1 MLRRLK
7 TDQIFAAAV
16 FIIGLIT
23 YLSTVAPTTSF
34 WDCGEFIACSYTM
47 AVPHPPGS
55 PLFLLL
61 GRVMSILP
69 TASDIGFRVNLLS
82 VLFSSFSLMF
92 LYLATVRL
100 IRMYR
105 GPDKSGEDSF
115 IVGAGAF
122 IGTLILGFSYSFWF
136 NSVEAE
142 VYSASTFFTAIALW
156 LILKWQDYSDQPK
169 GDKILLFIAYTIG
182 LATGIHLL
190 NLLALWAL
198 FMIIYFHKFKFTWA
212 GFILQLIIASVTF
225 FVIYPGVVKYI
236 PSSMLSISVWAPV
249 IIIIALIFALRWFHN
264 NRNRIVAVSLA
275 AILLVILGYS
285 TYGVIYI
292 RSSLNPVIDENDPDN
307 LERLVYYMN
316 REQYGKIDPLDR
328 NPFKHN
334 WAGNAWSGE
343 IEKYKNKIN
352 TGNSGWIEWNY
363 FWRYQV
369 NYMYNRYFLWQFV
382 GMKGDNQGAGV
393 DFTKFLAL
401 PLLLG
406 FIGMAVHFQRDGKRA
421 FAILTLF
428 VMTGYG
434 VIVYLNQGPQP
445 RERDYSY
452 VGSFYAFAIW
462 IGIGASYLLELVRN
476 YLKKSPNLRKLGLY
490 ASSALIV
497 AVVPGNML
505 VKNFNMSKRTGNY
518 VAWDYSYNIL
528 QSCAPDAIIFT
539 NGDNDTFP
547 LWYLQE
553 VEGVRKDIRVVNL
566 SLLNTG
572 WYIRQLR
579 DQEPKVPISFKDDYI
594 EKYIDAHD
602 ITALRRRYWPEG
614 KREVSIK
621 IPEGTFQWEMSATTH
636 LIVTEDD
643 PGHNNFVRVQDW
655 MILNII
661 QTNQSRRPI
670 YFAVTVSNT
679 NMIGLRSYLVME
691 GLAFRLTQNEEKNI
705 IDPECLRVNIFEEFE
720 GHYRNLGNPETY
732 FNSNIIKLLQNY
744 RTAFLQLAFYH
755 YQQREPGLDPY
766 VSPLLRISDIVNPSA
781 FMVKLADNDDPVTRY
796 IRENLTTEALQKL
809 QIEKDSDSPSNAL
822 LKTIVDELNRLLKGE
837 SLYNKR
843 RFAGIE
849 LSSDIQE
856 SLDSSPRGE
865 RLIALNRA
873 LLEEA
878 YPDEIAESL
887 YMPLEGQYVIYDSLS
902 SNAKVNLV
910 LRWMEEKIPEETIPL
925 HNEDINIQIGKIFF
939 DIGYP
944 EEFEKRL
951 EKLVGQTDDW
961 QKKMR
966 YAAMYQQWLN
976 DTDKAS
982 ALLLETLEQVRGNDK
997 ASVEIAALLGNIGH
1011 TEQAS
1016 GILDDILAVNP
1027 TDDIKLDV
1035 ASAYY
1040 QLRMDS
1046 SAILLYQEML
1056 ARNSANGQAIG
1067 GLLSIYERMGD
1078 YQSAL
1083 DLVDKWLKYSPYD
1096 TLAQKRRAFYQKM
1109 TSAG

>member
-1 MLRRLK
+1 MLRRLN

-16 FIIGLIT
+16 FIIGLVT

-55 PLFLLL
+55 PLFLIM

-92 LYLATVRL
+92 LYLAAVRL

-190 NLLALWAL
+190 NLLALWTL
-198 FMIIYFHKFKFTWA
+198 FMIVYFHKFKFTWL

-236 PSSMLSISVWAPV
+236 PSSMLAISVWAPV
-249 IIIIALIFALRWFHN
+249 IIIVALIFALRWFHN
-264 NRNRIVAVSLA
+264 NRNRIAAVSLA

-328 NPFKHN
+328 NPLKHD

-343 IEKYKNKIN
+343 IEKYQNKLN
-352 TGNSGWIEWNY
+352 TGSSGWIEWNF

-369 NYMYNRYFLWQFV
+369 NYMYNRYFLWQFA
-382 GMKGDNQGAGV
+382 GMKGDYQGAGV
-393 DFTKFLAL
+393 DFSKFLAL

-406 FIGMAVHFQRDGKRA
+406 LIGMAVHFQRDGKRA
-421 FAILTLF
+421 LAILTLF
-428 VMTGYG
+428 FMTGYG
-434 VIVYLNQGPQP
+434 VIIYLNQGPQP

-462 IGIGASYLLELVRN
+462 IGIGASYILELVRN

-490 ASSALIV
+490 ASSVIIIAF
-497 AVVPGNML
+497 VPGNML
-505 VKNFNMSKRTGNY
+505 YNNYDMSKRTGNY

-553 VEGVRKDIRVVNL
+553 VEGIRKDIRVVNL

-579 DQEPKVPISFKDDYI
+579 DQEPKVPISFKDIYI

-614 KREVSIK
+614 KKQMALEV
-621 IPEGTFQWEMSATTH
+621 PEGKYQWEMPATTH
-636 LIVTEDD
+636 LILQEND

-661 QTNQSRRPI
+661 KTNQSRIPI
-670 YFAVTVSNT
+670 YFAVTVSST
-679 NMIGLRSYLVME
+679 NMIGLRPYLVME
-691 GLAFRLTQNEEKNI
+691 GLAFRLTLNEEKNI
-705 IDPECLRVNIFEEFE
+705 IDPERLRVNIFEEFQ
-720 GHYRNLGNPETY
+720 GHYRSLDNPKVY

-755 YQQREPGLDPY
+755 YQQREPGLNPY
-766 VSPLLRISDIVNPSA
+766 VSPLLRINDITNPSS
-781 FMVKLADNDDPVTRY
+781 FTIKLVDNDDPLTKY
-796 IRENLTTEALQKL
+796 IRKNLSPETLQKL
-809 QIEKDSDSPSNAL
+809 QMEKDSGAPSNAL
-822 LKTIVDELNRLLKGE
+822 LKALVDELNRLLQTQK
-837 SLYNKR
+837 LYNKH
-843 RFAGIE
+843 RFAGVE
-849 LSSDIQE
+849 LTPTTQE
-856 SLDSSPRGE
+856 LLQSSPKGE
-865 RLIALNRA
+865 KLTALNRK
-873 LLEEA
+873 LLEDA
-878 YPDEIAESL
+878 YPDEIAKSL
-887 YMPLEGQYVIYDSLS
+887 FVPLEGQYAIFDSLS
-902 SNAKVNLV
+902 SKAKVNLV
-910 LRWMEEKIPEETIPL
+910 LRWMEEQIPEEIIPL
-925 HNEDINIQIGKIFF
+925 YNEDINIQIGKIFF

-951 EKLVGQTDDW
+951 EKLARQTDDW

-966 YAAMYQQWLN
+966 YAAMYQQLLS
-976 DTDKAS
+976 DTEKAS

-997 ASVEIAALLGNIGH
+997 AAVEIAALLGNIGNNY
-1011 TEQAS
+1011 EAAN
-1016 GILDDILAVNP
+1016 ILNDILMGNPSDDIR
-1027 TDDIKLDV
+1027 LDV

-1046 SAILLYQEML
+1046 SAILLYREML
-1056 ARNSANGQAIG
+1056 ARNNADGQAVG
-1067 GLLSIYERMGD
+1067 GLLSTYERMGD
-1078 YQSAL
+1078 YQNAL
-1083 DLVDKWLKYSPYD
+1083 DLVEKWLMHSPND
-1096 TLAQKRRAFYQKM
+1096 SLAQKRKAFYQKM
-1109 TSAG
+1109 IAAG